1 MRFAAIATSVAVLL
15 LALAPAGFC
24 RSIEN
29 PSHTSLEATNSSL
42 SGKVTSPNPRCR
54 THRTLRLTVRVLTA
68 EEADLDFHDRVVHTG
83 ARSTWDLRVQL
94 PAGPYTAEVS
104 MEAKTIGR
112 AGPASH
118 SCLGDFHERGFNIGR

>member
-1 MRFAAIATSVAVLL
+1 MRFAAIASSVAVLIL
-15 LALAPAGFC
+15 VLVPAGFG
-24 RSIEN
+24 RSLEN
-29 PSHTSLEATNSSL
+29 PSHTSLEATGSGL

-54 THRTLRLTVRVLTA
+54 THRTLRLTVRALTA
-68 EEADLDFHDRVVHTG
+68 EEANLDFHNRVVHTG
-83 ARSTWDLRVQL
+83 ARSTWNLRVQL

>member
-1 MRFAAIATSVAVLL
+1 MRFAAIAASAVALL
-15 LALAPAGFC
+15 LVPASDGLG

-29 PSHTSLEATNSSL
+29 PSHTTLEATDSGLN
-42 SGKVTSPNPRCR
+42 GKVTSPNLRCR
-54 THRTLRLTVRVLTA
+54 THRTLRLTIRALTA
-68 EEADLDFHDRVVHTG
+68 EEANLDFHERVVHTG
-83 ARSTWDLRVQL
+83 ARSTWNLHVQL